1 MSAAATP
8 ALFSPI
14 QVGNMKL
21 AHRIVLAP
29 LTRYRANDA
38 HIPTDLVVEYYKQR
52 ASVSGTLLVTEATFI
67 SPEASGMFNAPG
79 IWNDAQIAGWKKV
92 SEFVLVSYIL
102 HPQVAELRLHR
113 SSTRS
118 MRRAPT
124 FISNC
129 GHWAVSPDPTSCTS
143 CSQTR
148 RIWRPPRLL

>member
-52 ASVSGTLLVTEATFI
+52 AAVSGTLLVTEATFI

-79 IWNDAQIAGWKKV
+79 I
-92 SEFVLVSYIL
+92 
-102 HPQVAELRLHR
+102 
-113 SSTRS
+113 
-118 MRRAPT
+118 
-124 FISNC
+124 
-129 GHWAVSPDPTSCTS
+129 
-143 CSQTR
+143 
-148 RIWRPPRLL
+148 

>member
-79 IWNDAQIAGWKKV
+79 IWSNDQIAGWKKA
-92 SEFVLVSYIL
+92 SEFVL
-102 HPQVAELRLHR
+102 
-113 SSTRS
+113 
-118 MRRAPT
+118 
-124 FISNC
+124 
-129 GHWAVSPDPTSCTS
+129 TS
-143 CSQTR
+143 
-148 RIWRPPRLL
+148 